1 MGNEQTKQLQQK
13 TMQLT
18 ASKKKVTRVKQGSR
32 VAAEENLKIATIPD
46 ILNDDQFLN
55 DNHYNI
61 FIVSAKDALLYAN
74 NEPLE
79 GGNYK
84 FDRKSKKIIRL
95 SWNEAKN
102 LSWNERL
109 YISDES
115 VKRIIKTQEDGK
127 ERLLVFVVDFYNG
140 NGRGEGRLVVLS
152 EVPFGYDAR
161 VAGWLGGST
170 QEAPKT
176 LSAELI
182 DAFRGMYYTIKRRA

>member
-1 MGNEQTKQLQQK
+1 
-13 TMQLT
+13 MQLT
-18 ASKKKVTRVKQGSR
+18 ASEKKVTSVKQGFR
-32 VAAEENLKIATIPD
+32 VAAKESLKIAPIRV
-46 ILNDDQFLN
+46 IVNDDQFLN

-61 FIVSAKDALLYAN
+61 FIVSAKDALPYAN

-84 FDRKSKKIIRL
+84 FDRKSKKIIRS
-95 SWNEAKN
+95 SWDEAKN

-109 YISDES
+109 YISDKS
-115 VKRIIKTQEDGK
+115 AKIIKKTQEDGK
-127 ERLLVFVVDFYNG
+127 ERLLAFAVDFYYG
-140 NGRGEGRLVVLS
+140 YGMGEGRLVVLS

-176 LSAELI
+176 VLHRLFDEYTRLRKSLASAL
-182 DAFRGMYYTIKRRA
+182 RL